1 MWNFPTILNTEHR
14 PQLKVRGL
22 GSSWNLKSNYAGWGK
37 GGGGV
42 RGIFVI
48 IFTWTMKYEIRVFL
62 GEVVRPPPFPTP
74 PRSVH
79 IHVINFKKF
88 KTSVSKKK
96 KCTWSPLLLRVYYRD
111 VRCTLQLWASIQQ
124 VHLYTR
130 QARILIDVLKRC
142 VSTGSSIAEEIGF
155 L

>member
-1 MWNFPTILNTEHR
+1 MEFPNNFKHWTPSPT
-14 PQLKVRGL
+14 QSAWVGQFVKFKVKLCRVGE
-22 GSSWNLKSNYAGWGK
+22 

-79 IHVINFKKF
+79 IHVHVYVINFKKF

-96 KCTWSPLLLRVYYRD
+96 KKVWSPLLLRVCFRV
-111 VRCTLQLWASIQQ
+111 VRCTLQLWASKTSTF
-124 VHLYTR
+124 VH
-130 QARILIDVLKRC
+130 
-142 VSTGSSIAEEIGF
+142 
-155 L
+155 